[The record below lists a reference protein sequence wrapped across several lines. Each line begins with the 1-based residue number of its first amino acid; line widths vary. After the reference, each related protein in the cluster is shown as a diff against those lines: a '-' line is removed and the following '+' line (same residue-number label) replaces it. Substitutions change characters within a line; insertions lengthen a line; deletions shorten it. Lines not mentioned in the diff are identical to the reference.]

1 MVVDGSGAE
10 PRRADVAVTD
20 GVIRAVGEV
29 DGSGREEID
38 AAGLLV
44 SPGFIDL
51 HTHYDGQAIWSQR
64 LNPSSAHGVTTVVM
78 GNCGVGFAPCRPQDR
93 DLLCSTMEGVE
104 DIPGVVMAEGL
115 TWNWETFPEY
125 LDVLETLPRDIDVGA
140 YVPHS
145 AVRVYAMGARGANR
159 EPATEDDL
167 KVMGD
172 IIREAVEAGALGF
185 ASSRTEFDRRSDG
198 ALVPSFA
205 AATRELV
212 AAALAV
218 KAGGGGLFQILPEL
232 GATGLGPEQEFAV
245 LRDVGKQS
253 GLPISYT
260 IAQSNLARGD
270 FWLHF
275 LELTRK
281 YNREGGATMH
291 PQYFP

>member
-1 MVVDGSGAE
+1 MSNAATRSSAKAMPASTLRRRTKTKLHRPVLLRRQRKAESNCAEYMERRTAMTAQYDIIIRGGLVVDGTGAE
-10 PRRADVAVTD
+10 PRLADVAISR
-20 GVIRAVGEV
+20 GIIQAVGQI
-29 DGSGREEID
+29 DGQGAEEID

-198 ALVPSFA
+198 ALVPSFN

-212 AAALAV
+212 SAAIAV
-218 KAGGGGLFQILPEL
+218 KVGGGG
-232 GATGLGPEQEFAV
+232 
-245 LRDVGKQS
+245 
-253 GLPISYT
+253 
-260 IAQSNLARGD
+260 
-270 FWLHF
+270 
-275 LELTRK
+275 
-281 YNREGGATMH
+281 
-291 PQYFP
+291 